1 MKQKE
6 FKTVIKASKEKVW
19 SVLWSDGTY
28 PIWTAPFG
36 EGSRAETDWQE
47 GSRILFLGSNNNGMV
62 SKILTKKANEYMSFE
77 HQGVVK
83 NGKED
88 LTGTDAKSVQGAQ
101 ENYIL
106 KEKDGRTELK
116 VVVDIT
122 EAYSEYFQKA
132 FPKALQIVKELSEK

>member
-1 MKQKE
+1 MKKKE
-6 FKTVIKASKEKVW
+6 FKTSIKASKEEVW

-28 PIWTAPFG
+28 PIWTAPFC
-36 EGSRAETDWQE
+36 EGSRAETDWKE
-47 GSRILFLGSNNNGMV
+47 GSKILFLGSNNNGMV
-62 SKILTKKANEYMSFE
+62 SRILSKIVNEYMSFE
-77 HQGVVK
+77 HQGIIE
-83 NGKED
+83 NGKKD
-88 LTGTDAKSVQGAQ
+88 VTGANAKSVQGAQ

-106 KEKDGRTELK
+106 QEKDGRTELK

>member
-6 FKTVIKASKEKVW
+6 FKTIINAPKEKVW
-19 SVLWSDGTY
+19 RVLWSKETY
-28 PIWTAPFG
+28 PIWTAPFC

-47 GSRILFLGSNNNGMV
+47 GGKVLFLGSNNNGMLSRIL
-62 SKILTKKANEYMSFE
+62 SKIANEYMSFE

-88 LTGTDAKSVQGAQ
+88 LTGADAKSVQGAQ

-106 KEKDGRTELK
+106 QEKGGTTELK
-116 VVVDIT
+116 VGVDIT
-122 EAYSEYFQKA
+122 EEYSEYFQKT
-132 FPKALQIVKELSEK
+132 FHKALQIVKELSEQ

>member
-6 FKTVIKASKEKVW
+6 FKTIINAPKEKVW
-19 SVLWSDGTY
+19 SVLWSDETY
-28 PIWTAPFG
+28 HIWTAPFC

-47 GSRILFLGSNNNGMV
+47 GDKILFLGSNNNGMV
-62 SKILTKKANEYMSFE
+62 SRILSKIVNEYISFE
-77 HQGVVK
+77 HQGIIE

-88 LTGTDAKSVQGAQ
+88 VTSSDAKSVQGAQ

-106 KEKDGRTELK
+106 QEKDGRTELK

-122 EAYSEYFQKA
+122 EEYSEYFQKA